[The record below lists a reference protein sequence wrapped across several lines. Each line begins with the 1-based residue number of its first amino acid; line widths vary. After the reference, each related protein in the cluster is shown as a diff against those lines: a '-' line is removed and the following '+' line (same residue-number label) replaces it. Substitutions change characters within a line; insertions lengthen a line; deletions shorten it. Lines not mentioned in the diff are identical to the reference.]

1 MDALIEGFA
10 WRGQADFY
18 RLIAC
23 ERRATAAMDF
33 GGGLPGPDTHF
44 DGSDYFLGVGDGDP
58 GSGFGVETRQDAMK
72 MGGAVNFCTGSQA
85 VADFFGTFWSV
96 GEPFQQGAQVKTGAG
111 GDDRKFFSEAQIV
124 QDAEGAAAIFPGG
137 ENFFGIEQVDQ
148 MVGDA
153 LLLGWQ
159 NFSGAD
165 IEVTVDLSGITNQDF
180 AVQFFGDLD
189 AQRGFAGGGGTEN
202 YDQRREATHP
212 ENFQ

>member
-1 MDALIEGFA
+1 MDALIEGFTR
-10 WRGQADFY
+10 RGQADFY
-18 RLIAC
+18 RSIAQ
-23 ERRATAAMDF
+23 ERFAA
-33 GGGLPGPDTHF
+33 
-44 DGSDYFLGVGDGDP
+44 
-58 GSGFGVETRQDAMK
+58 A
-72 MGGAVNFCTGSQA
+72 AVNFCTGSQA

-165 IEVTVDLSGITNQDF
+165 IEVTVDL
-180 AVQFFGDLD
+180 
-189 AQRGFAGGGGTEN
+189 
-202 YDQRREATHP
+202 
-212 ENFQ
+212 

>member
-1 MDALIEGFA
+1 MDALIEGCA

-18 RLIAC
+18 RSIAQ
-23 ERRATAAMDF
+23 ERRAAAAMDF
-33 GGGLPGPDTHF
+33 GGGLPGHDTHF

-85 VADFFGTFWSV
+85 VADFFGTFWGV
-96 GEPFQQGAQVKTGAG
+96 GEPFQQGAHVKTVAG
-111 GDDRKFFSEAQIV
+111 GDDRKFFSEGQI
-124 QDAEGAAAIFPGG
+124 APGHKGSGAIFPGG

-153 LLLGWQ
+153 PLLGWQ

>member
-1 MDALIEGFA
+1 MDALIEGFT
-10 WRGQADFY
+10 RRDQADFY
-18 RLIAC
+18 RSIAQ
-23 ERRATAAMDF
+23 ERRAAAAMNF
-33 GGGLPGPDTHF
+33 AGGLPGHDTHF

-58 GSGFGVETRQDAMK
+58 GSGFGVETRQDSME
-72 MGGAVNFCTGSQA
+72 MGSAVSFCTGSQA
-85 VADFFGTFWSV
+85 VADFFGTFRSV

-124 QDAEGAAAIFPGG
+124 QDAKGAAAIFPGG

-153 LLLGWQ
+153 LLFGWR
-159 NFSGAD
+159 NLSGAD
-165 IEVTVDLSGITNQDF
+165 VEVTVDLRGITNQNF
-180 AVQFFGDLD
+180 AVQLFGQLD
-189 AQRGFAGGGGTEN
+189 AQRGFTGGGGTEN